1 MRTYARLDNGIIVEI
16 ITPPLNLEG
25 NQYAIEQCFPAEF
38 VATMVEITGLDP
50 LPDQGWTYDGS
61 VFALPLPPVIP
72 DSQLAFSA
80 RQQRD
85 WIMLNVYD
93 IGISMALRALRMASS
108 DAEKE
113 YASSKISELD
123 NFAEA
128 LLAIPD
134 QAGFPRVITWPVT
147 PTK

>member
-1 MRTYARLDNGIIVEI
+1 MKTYAYLENNIVMQI
-16 ITPPLNLEG
+16 ITPFLDPDG
-25 NQYAIEQCFPAEF
+25 AQYPIEECYTAEF
-38 VATMVEITGLDP
+38 VSTCVEITGLDP
-50 LPDQGWTYDGS
+50 QPQERWVYNGS
-61 VFALPLPPVIP
+61 VFSAPVPPTIP
-72 DSQLAFSA
+72 DSELASSA

-85 WIMLNVYD
+85 SILLNVYD

-113 YASSKISELD
+113 YASGKISELD

-128 LLAIPD
+128 LLAIPG
-134 QAGFPRVITWPVT
+134 QAGFPRVITWPVA